1 MNFDKTNT
9 NQLKNKSPKQNRWNS
24 KLTYYLIL
32 LFSHSLILSFPYS
45 LILSLSYS
53 LILPFP
59 NSPIATLSYN
69 IFLHSKTFPNL
80 FCQIKR

>member
-32 LFSHSLILSFPYS
+32 LLSYSLILSFPYS
-45 LILSLSYS
+45 LILL
-53 LILPFP
+53 FP